1 MPARAYH
8 KLFVHAT
15 WSAKH
20 RESAINEQIESAL
33 KKQIENK
40 AQELQIKLLKFGCT
54 ADHLH
59 LLLKL
64 QPTNTP
70 CVVIKDLK
78 GNSAHFINQ
87 EFKDKRRCKFEWQRG
102 YGILSVSEKDIPFI
116 SQYIENQKEHHQ
128 KGTIEE
134 RLEDYGQD

>member
-8 KLFVHAT
+8 KLFIHAT
-15 WSAKH
+15 WSTKH
-20 RESAINEQIESAL
+20 RESVINEQIESAL

-40 AQELQIKLLKFGCT
+40 AQELQIKLLKFGCV

-70 CVVIKDLK
+70 LP
-78 GNSAHFINQ
+78 GHQ
-87 EFKDKRRCKFEWQRG
+87 GHKRQQR
-102 YGILSVSEKDIPFI
+102 PFPQSRI
-116 SQYIENQKEHHQ
+116 Q
-128 KGTIEE
+128 
-134 RLEDYGQD
+134 R